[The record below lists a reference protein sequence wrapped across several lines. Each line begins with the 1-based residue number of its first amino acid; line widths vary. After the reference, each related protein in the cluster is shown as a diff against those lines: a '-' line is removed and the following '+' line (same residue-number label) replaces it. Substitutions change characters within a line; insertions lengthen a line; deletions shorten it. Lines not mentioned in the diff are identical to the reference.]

1 MSDSPAS
8 TEQNRSPDSAESS
21 PLLPSSDPKDTA
33 NAADITADS
42 MAGAS
47 KELNPDS
54 PTAAAAAAEGA
65 LTALEAS
72 GGNNPKDDSIMSL
85 LYSFAKKVVTVGIIY
100 FVGYMGWS
108 VAWLITPVI
117 LSVARESWRKK
128 SDTRRTVAKAS
139 ALANDK
145 DVILA
150 RLHDL
155 PAWVFFPDVERCEW
169 LNKILKQVWPNA
181 NFYAKNLI
189 KESIE
194 PNIQQA
200 MAGYKLNGFKFDR
213 MILGTIP
220 PRIGGVKVYDKNV
233 SRNEIIMDLDLF
245 YAGDCDISFAL
256 SGLRGGIKDFQIHGT
271 VRVIMKPLISQM
283 PLIGGL
289 QIFFLNNPNIDF
301 NLVGVVDLL
310 DMPGLSDILRK
321 IIVDQVAAIMVLPN
335 KLPIV
340 LSDGVPALSLKMPE
354 PEGVLR
360 IHVVEAKDLMKK
372 DISMLGKGKSDPY
385 AIISVGA
392 QQFRTQTIDNTVNP
406 KWDYWCEAE
415 VNAILRQEIELNLWD
430 WDPGFPG
437 VQNDDFLGRATVEI
451 SSVTKNGEIDTWL
464 TLEQAKHGLVHLR
477 MTWFR
482 LSSNKADL
490 RTALEETQHLRVT
503 SMSTALLTVFIDSA
517 KNLPQARQQSQ
528 PDPYLVL
535 SVGKKTEQTSVQMR
549 TDAPVWEQ
557 GFTFLVGNPDND
569 TFQLKVI
576 DQKTGNTIGTLTYI
590 LSALMEKKNL
600 EIMSQPFQLQKSGP
614 ESKILMSLSLR
625 ILKRHQEVE
634 VDGQTGDK
642 SPSSETDSGL
652 TRSSSVRAPSL
663 SQSASQQATSVE
675 AAATESGLSHQA
687 SIRKQESRKSN
698 TSAIVDQMLIQ
709 EEPFAVSTVN
719 AVLMSTPP
727 RSPNLSDGGTELLR
741 RSPSTTSSAGSAG
754 LGRIQLTTAYSVQRQ
769 RLIVIVH
776 KINNIPLKDPN
787 NIPDPYVKLYLLPGR
802 SKESKRKTNVVK
814 DNCDPVFDTT
824 FEYIISNAEL
834 VNSELEVTVCTQ
846 KGFFGSPVIGMQ
858 KLSLNDPEI
867 SSGQGIRA
875 WYDLLPESKFE

>member
-1 MSDSPAS
+1 MSDSPAD
-8 TEQNRSPDSAESS
+8 QHQSPDS
-21 PLLPSSDPKDTA
+21 PSSSEV
-33 NAADITADS
+33 DS
-42 MAGAS
+42 LLQQSDETETVMTGAS
-47 KELNPDS
+47 KELSPEKQSAPPD
-54 PTAAAAAAEGA
+54 
-65 LTALEAS
+65 AS
-72 GGNNPKDDSIMSL
+72 EVAKTKDDSIMSL

-117 LSVARESWRKK
+117 LSVARESWRKTN
-128 SDTRRTVAKAS
+128 DTRRSVAKAS

-169 LNKILKQVWPNA
+169 LNRILKQVWPNA

-200 MAGYKLNGFKFDR
+200 MAAYKLNGFKFDR

-321 IIVDQVAAIMVLPN
+321 IIVEQVAAIMVLPN

-372 DISMLGKGKSDPY
+372 DISVLGKGKSDPY

-477 MTWFR
+477 MTWFK
-482 LSSNKADL
+482 LSSDKADL
-490 RTALEETQHLRVT
+490 RQALEETQHLRVT

-535 SVGKKTEQTSVQMR
+535 SVGKKNEQTSVQMR

-569 TFQLKVI
+569 TLQLKVI
-576 DQKTGNTIGTLTYI
+576 DQKTGNTIGSLTYI

-614 ESKILMSLSLR
+614 ESKIVMSLSLR
-625 ILKRHQEVE
+625 VLKRYREQDAVA
-634 VDGQTGDK
+634 TTPDK
-642 SPSSETDSGL
+642 APSSEADSVL
-652 TRSSSVRAPSL
+652 SRTSSIRTATSHG
-663 SQSASQQATSVE
+663 SQSAGGLQQQQSLTDSNAAE
-675 AAATESGLSHQA
+675 AAALSHQG
-687 SIRKQESRKSN
+687 SIRKQDSRKST
-698 TSAIVDQMLIQ
+698 TSAIMEQMSIQ
-709 EEPFAVSTVN
+709 EEPFVVSTLNTVMM
-719 AVLMSTPP
+719 ATPP

-754 LGRIQLTTAYSVQRQ
+754 LGRIQLTVAFSVQRQ
-769 RLIVIVH
+769 RLLVIVH
-776 KINNIPLKDPN
+776 KISNIPLKDPS

-858 KLSLNDPEI
+858 KLTLNDPDI
-867 SSGQGIRA
+867 SSGQGIKA

>member
-1 MSDSPAS
+1 MSDTTSDISDTGEFPS
-8 TEQNRSPDSAESS
+8 SSSIPGSAEGDR
-21 PLLPSSDPKDTA
+21 LLGGETGTASDVVDEMT
-33 NAADITADS
+33 
-42 MAGAS
+42 GAS
-47 KELNPDS
+47 KEQS
-54 PTAAAAAAEGA
+54 PEKVEAENAQLQSAA
-65 LTALEAS
+65 
-72 GGNNPKDDSIMSL
+72 GGGGGDNVGSL

-117 LSVARESWRKK
+117 LSVAREQWRSKNE
-128 SDTRRTVAKAS
+128 TRRNVAKAS
-139 ALANDK
+139 ALASDK

-150 RLHDL
+150 RLGDL

-169 LNKILKQVWPNA
+169 LNRILKQVWPNA
-181 NFYAKNLI
+181 NFFAKNLI

-200 MAGYKLNGFKFDR
+200 LAGYKLNGFKFDR

-245 YAGDCDISFAL
+245 YAGDCDINFSL

-283 PLIGGL
+283 PLVGGL

-321 IIVDQVAAIMVLPN
+321 IIVEQVAAIMVLPN
-335 KLPIV
+335 KLPII
-340 LSDGVPALSLKMPE
+340 LNDGVPALSLKMPE

-385 AIISVGA
+385 AIVSVGA

-406 KWDYWCEAE
+406 KWDYWCEAFIHAE
-415 VNAILRQEIELNLWD
+415 SGQQLQIVLNDKDAGGDDEL
-430 WDPGFPG
+430 
-437 VQNDDFLGRATVEI
+437 LGRATVEI

-477 MTWFR
+477 LTWFT
-482 LSSNKADL
+482 LSADKNDLKA
-490 RTALEETQHLRVT
+490 ALEETQLLRVT

-569 TFQLKVI
+569 TLQLKVV
-576 DQKTGNTIGTLTYI
+576 DQKTGNTLGSLVYI

-600 EIMSQPFQLQKSGP
+600 ELMSQPFQLQKSGA
-614 ESKILMSLSLR
+614 ETKLIMSLSLR
-625 ILKRHQEVE
+625 VLKRSRDL
-634 VDGQTGDK
+634 VDDAVSDKTSTSEGYGGD
-642 SPSSETDSGL
+642 STLSRTSSI
-652 TRSSSVRAPSL
+652 RAAPSAVAD
-663 SQSASQQATSVE
+663 STTSEQAVAS
-675 AAATESGLSHQA
+675 
-687 SIRKQESRKSN
+687 SIKRQESRKST
-698 TSAIVDQMLIQ
+698 TSAITDQMSIQ
-709 EEPFAVSTVN
+709 EEPFVVSTLNTVMM
-719 AVLMSTPP
+719 ATPP
-727 RSPNLSDGGTELLR
+727 RSPNLSENGTELLR

-754 LGRIQLTTAYSVQRQ
+754 LGRIQLTVAFSVQRQ

-776 KINNIPLKDPN
+776 RICNIPQKDPS

-802 SKESKRKTNVVK
+802 SKDSKRKTNFVK
-814 DNCDPVFDTT
+814 DNCDPVFDAT
-824 FEYIISNAEL
+824 FEYVISNAEL
-834 VNSELEVTVCTQ
+834 MNSELEVTVCTQ

-858 KLSLNDPEI
+858 KITLSDPDI
-867 SSGQGIRA
+867 ATAQGVKA

>member
-1 MSDSPAS
+1 M
-8 TEQNRSPDSAESS
+8 T
-21 PLLPSSDPKDTA
+21 
-33 NAADITADS
+33 
-42 MAGAS
+42 GAS
-47 KELNPDS
+47 KELNPEKPS
-54 PTAAAAAAEGA
+54 PVESEGQG
-65 LTALEAS
+65 TS
-72 GGNNPKDDSIMSL
+72 PKNDSIVSL

-117 LSVARESWRKK
+117 LSVARESWRKTN
-128 SDTRRTVAKAS
+128 DTRRAVAKAS

-169 LNKILKQVWPNA
+169 LNRILKQVWPNA

-321 IIVDQVAAIMVLPN
+321 IIVEQVAAIMVLPN

-406 KWDYWCEAE
+406 KWDYWCEAFIHAE
-415 VNAILRQEIELNLWD
+415 SGQTLQVVINDEDAGEDEL
-430 WDPGFPG
+430 
-437 VQNDDFLGRATVEI
+437 LGRATVEI

-477 MTWFR
+477 MTWFK
-482 LSSNKADL
+482 LSSDKSDL
-490 RTALEETQHLRVT
+490 RSALEETQHLRVT

-535 SVGKKTEQTSVQMR
+535 SVGKKNEQTSVQMR

-569 TFQLKVI
+569 TLQLKVL
-576 DQKTGNTIGTLTYI
+576 DQKTGSTIGSLTYI

-614 ESKILMSLSLR
+614 ESKLIMSLSLR
-625 ILKRHQEVE
+625 VLKRYREEDAVA
-634 VDGQTGDK
+634 TTPDK
-642 SPSSETDSGL
+642 APSSEADSVL
-652 TRSSSVRAPSL
+652 SRTSSVRTMSHG
-663 SQSASQQATSVE
+663 SQSSAQ
-675 AAATESGLSHQA
+675 H
-687 SIRKQESRKSN
+687 IRKQDSNRKSA
-698 TSAIVDQMLIQ
+698 TSALLEQMSIK
-709 EEPFAVSTVN
+709 EEPFVVSTLNTVMM
-719 AVLMSTPP
+719 ATPP

-754 LGRIQLTTAYSVQRQ
+754 LGRIQLTVAYSVQRQ
-769 RLIVIVH
+769 RLLVIVH
-776 KINNIPLKDPN
+776 KINNIPLKDPS

-858 KLSLNDPEI
+858 KLFLNDPDI
-867 SSGQGIRA
+867 SSGQGIKA

>member
-1 MSDSPAS
+1 MSDSTAEQAPPADTAS
-8 TEQNRSPDSAESS
+8 EVDSLLSSEPAEPGSQDQPDS
-21 PLLPSSDPKDTA
+21 T
-33 NAADITADS
+33 

-47 KELNPDS
+47 KELSPDQS
-54 PTAAAAAAEGA
+54 PPD
-65 LTALEAS
+65 AS
-72 GGNNPKDDSIMSL
+72 EVARTKDDSVVSL

-117 LSVARESWRKK
+117 LSVARESWRKTN
-128 SDTRRTVAKAS
+128 DTRRSVAKAS
-139 ALANDK
+139 AVANDK

-169 LNKILKQVWPNA
+169 LNRILKQVWPNA

-194 PNIQQA
+194 PNIRQA

-321 IIVDQVAAIMVLPN
+321 IIVEQVAAIMVLPN

-406 KWDYWCEAE
+406 KWDYWCEASID
-415 VNAILRQEIELNLWD
+415 VTHQTLIGIKLFD
-430 WDPGFPG
+430 WDRTGDHDP
-437 VQNDDFLGRATVEI
+437 LGRATVEI

-482 LSSNKADL
+482 LSSEKSDLKA
-490 RTALEETQHLRVT
+490 ALEETQHLRVT

-569 TFQLKVI
+569 TLQLKVI
-576 DQKTGNTIGTLTYI
+576 DQKTGNTIGSLTYI

-614 ESKILMSLSLR
+614 ETRLIMSLSLR
-625 ILKRHQEVE
+625 ILKRHREQEATVA
-634 VDGQTGDK
+634 
-642 SPSSETDSGL
+642 SPDRASVSEADS
-652 TRSSSVRAPSL
+652 VL
-663 SQSASQQATSVE
+663 SRTNSIRTSASQPQSLTGQQSTVD
-675 AAATESGLSHQA
+675 TNGVQGGGESGGSGTGLAHQG
-687 SIRKQESRKSN
+687 SVRKQDSRKST
-698 TSAIVDQMLIQ
+698 TSAILEQMSIQ
-709 EEPFAVSTVN
+709 EEPFVVSTLN
-719 AVLMSTPP
+719 TAMMATPP
-727 RSPNLSDGGTELLR
+727 RSPNLSEGGTELLR

-754 LGRIQLTTAYSVQRQ
+754 LGRIQLTVAFSVQRQ
-769 RLIVIVH
+769 RLLVIVH
-776 KINNIPLKDPN
+776 KISNIPLKDPN

-802 SKESKRKTNVVK
+802 SKESKRKTAVVK

-858 KLSLNDPEI
+858 KLTLNDPDI
-867 SSGQGIRA
+867 SSGQGIKA
-875 WYDLLPESKFE
+875 WYDLVPESKFE

>member
-1 MSDSPAS
+1 MSDSLS
-8 TEQNRSPDSAESS
+8 TEQNRSPDSAESA
-21 PLLPSSDPKDTA
+21 PLLPSSDPKDTT
-33 NAADITADS
+33 NAPDAVTAGS

-54 PTAAAAAAEGA
+54 PAAAAASTPTDGG
-65 LTALEAS
+65 LALEAS
-72 GGNNPKDDSIMSL
+72 DGTIATSPKDDSIMSL

-406 KWDYWCEAE
+406 KWDYWCEAFIHAE
-415 VNAILRQEIELNLWD
+415 SGQALQVVINDEDAGEDEL
-430 WDPGFPG
+430 
-437 VQNDDFLGRATVEI
+437 LGRATVEI

-477 MTWFR
+477 MTWFK

-490 RTALEETQHLRVT
+490 RSALEETQHLRVT

-642 SPSSETDSGL
+642 SPGSEADSGL

-663 SQSASQQATSVE
+663 SQSASQQATSIE
-675 AAATESGLSHQA
+675 GPSSAEGLSHQA

-858 KLSLNDPEI
+858 KLSLSDPEI

>member
-1 MSDSPAS
+1 
-8 TEQNRSPDSAESS
+8 
-21 PLLPSSDPKDTA
+21 
-33 NAADITADS
+33 

-47 KELNPDS
+47 KEQTPEKAEIEK
-54 PTAAAAAAEGA
+54 AAA
-65 LTALEAS
+65 S
-72 GGNNPKDDSIMSL
+72 DSIGSL

-117 LSVARESWRKK
+117 LSVARDQWRTKTE
-128 SDTRRTVAKAS
+128 TRRNVAKAS
-139 ALANDK
+139 ALANEK
-145 DVILA
+145 EVILA
-150 RLHDL
+150 RLGDL

-169 LNKILKQVWPNA
+169 LNRVLKQVWPNA
-181 NFYAKNLI
+181 NFFAKNLI

-200 MAGYKLNGFKFDR
+200 LAGYKLNGFKFDR

-245 YAGDCDISFAL
+245 YAGDCDINFSL

-283 PLIGGL
+283 PLVGGL

-321 IIVDQVAAIMVLPN
+321 IIVEQVAAIMVLPN
-335 KLPIV
+335 KLPII
-340 LSDGVPALSLKMPE
+340 LNDSVPALSLKMPE

-372 DISMLGKGKSDPY
+372 DIGVLGKGKSDPY
-385 AIISVGA
+385 AIVSVGA

-415 VNAILRQEIELNLWD
+415 VNATLGQEIVLNLWD
-430 WDPGFPG
+430 WDPGLSG
-437 VQNDDFLGRATVEI
+437 VQNDDYLGRATVEI

-477 MTWFR
+477 LTWFA
-482 LSSNKADL
+482 LSAEKADL
-490 RTALEETQHLRVT
+490 KAALDETQLLRVT

-528 PDPYLVL
+528 PDPYLIL
-535 SVGKKTEQTSVQMR
+535 SVGKKSEQTTPQMR

-569 TFQLKVI
+569 TLQLKLI
-576 DQKTGNTIGTLTYI
+576 DQKTGNSLGTLIYL
-590 LSALMEKKNL
+590 LSALMDKPNL
-600 EIMSQPFQLQKSGP
+600 EVMSQPFQLQKSGP
-614 ESKILMSLSLR
+614 ESKIIMSLSLR
-625 ILKRHQEVE
+625 ILKRYRCDTPTTEAVS
-634 VDGQTGDK
+634 DK
-642 SPSSETDSGL
+642 TPSSEGYGGDS
-652 TRSSSVRAPSL
+652 SL
-663 SQSASQQATSVE
+663 SRSNSIRTAPAVVADSTTSEPVV
-675 AAATESGLSHQA
+675 SS
-687 SIRKQESRKSN
+687 SIRKQESRKSA
-698 TSAIVDQMLIQ
+698 SSGIVDQMSIQ
-709 EEPFAVSTVN
+709 EEPFIISTLNTVMM
-719 AVLMSTPP
+719 ATPP
-727 RSPNLSDGGTELLR
+727 RSPNLSENGNELLR

-754 LGRIQLTTAYSVQRQ
+754 LGRIHLTIAFSVQRQ
-769 RLIVIVH
+769 RLLVIIH
-776 KINNIPLKDPN
+776 KINNIPLKDPS

-802 SKESKRKTNVVK
+802 TKESKRKTNVVK
-814 DNCDPVFDTT
+814 DNCDPVFDAT
-824 FEYIISNAEL
+824 FDYVISNAEL

-858 KLSLNDPEI
+858 KIALSDPEI
-867 SSGQGIRA
+867 SSSQGMKA

>member
-1 MSDSPAS
+1 MSDTTSGISDAGEYSNPSIPAS
-8 TEQNRSPDSAESS
+8 EVDS
-21 PLLPSSDPKDTA
+21 LLGETGATNDVEMT
-33 NAADITADS
+33 
-42 MAGAS
+42 GAS
-47 KELNPDS
+47 KEQNPEKVEAENS
-54 PTAAAAAAEGA
+54 PIQSTG
-65 LTALEAS
+65 
-72 GGNNPKDDSIMSL
+72 DDISSL
-85 LYSFAKKVVTVGIIY
+85 VYSFAKKVVTVGIIY

-117 LSVARESWRKK
+117 LSVAREQWRTKNE
-128 SDTRRTVAKAS
+128 TRRNVAKAS

-145 DVILA
+145 EVILA
-150 RLHDL
+150 RLGDL

-181 NFYAKNLI
+181 NFFAKNLI

-200 MAGYKLNGFKFDR
+200 LAGYKLNGFKFDR

-245 YAGDCDISFAL
+245 YAGDCDVNFSL

-283 PLIGGL
+283 PLVGGL

-321 IIVDQVAAIMVLPN
+321 IIVEQVAAIMVLPN
-335 KLPIV
+335 KLPII
-340 LSDGVPALSLKMPE
+340 LNDGVPALSLKMPE

-372 DISMLGKGKSDPY
+372 DISVLGKGKSDPY
-385 AIISVGA
+385 AIVSVGA

-406 KWDYWCEAE
+406 KWDYWCEAFIHAE
-415 VNAILRQEIELNLWD
+415 SGQQMQIVLNDKDAGGDDEL
-430 WDPGFPG
+430 
-437 VQNDDFLGRATVEI
+437 LGRATVEI

-464 TLEQAKHGLVHLR
+464 TLEQAKHGLIHLR
-477 MTWFR
+477 LTWFT
-482 LSSNKADL
+482 LSAEKNDLKA
-490 RTALEETQHLRVT
+490 ALEETQMLRVT

-528 PDPYLVL
+528 PDPYMTL
-535 SVGKKTEQTSVQMR
+535 SVGKKTEQTSIQMR

-569 TFQLKVI
+569 TLQLKVV
-576 DQKTGNTIGTLTYI
+576 DQKTGNTLGTLMFI
-590 LSALMEKKNL
+590 LSTLMEKKNL
-600 EIMSQPFQLQKSGP
+600 ELMSQPFQLQKSGP
-614 ESKILMSLSLR
+614 ETKIIMSLSLR
-625 ILKRHQEVE
+625 ILKRASDV
-634 VDGQTGDK
+634 VDDAVSDK
-642 SPSSETDSGL
+642 TSSSEGYGGDGT
-652 TRSSSVRAPSL
+652 L
-663 SQSASQQATSVE
+663 SRTS
-675 AAATESGLSHQA
+675 
-687 SIRKQESRKSN
+687 SIRTAPATVADSSTSEPVVASSIKKQESRKS
-698 TSAIVDQMLIQ
+698 TSSGIADQMSIQ
-709 EEPFAVSTVN
+709 EEPFVMSTLN
-719 AVLMSTPP
+719 TAMMTTPP
-727 RSPNLSDGGTELLR
+727 RSPNPSENGTELLR
-741 RSPSTTSSAGSAG
+741 RSPSTTSSTGSYG
-754 LGRIQLTTAYSVQRQ
+754 LGRIQLTVAFSVQRQ
-769 RLIVIVH
+769 RLLVIIH
-776 KINNIPLKDPN
+776 KINNIPQKDPT

-814 DNCDPVFDTT
+814 DNCDPVFDAT
-824 FEYIISNAEL
+824 FEYVISNAEL
-834 VNSELEVTVCTQ
+834 ISSELEITVCTQ

-858 KLSLNDPEI
+858 RLTLNDPDI
-867 SSGQGIRA
+867 VSPQGVKA

>member
-1 MSDSPAS
+1 MIIFKLLRISIVGFNASLDSDLAS
-8 TEQNRSPDSAESS
+8 TSSDIGGSTVAAVPPSESDNLLDDANRSSNSAE
-21 PLLPSSDPKDTA
+21 
-33 NAADITADS
+33 

-47 KELNPDS
+47 KEQS
-54 PTAAAAAAEGA
+54 
-65 LTALEAS
+65 LEKVELEKAPPS
-72 GGNNPKDDSIMSL
+72 TDHDSIVSM
-85 LYSFAKKVVTVGIIY
+85 LYSFTKKVVTVGIIY
-100 FVGYMGWS
+100 CVGYMGWS

-117 LSVARESWRKK
+117 LSVARDQWRKK
-128 SDTRRTVAKAS
+128 NETRRNVAKAS
-139 ALANDK
+139 ALASDK

-150 RLHDL
+150 RLGDL

-169 LNKILKQVWPNA
+169 LNRILKQVWPNA
-181 NFYAKNLI
+181 NFYAKGLI
-189 KESIE
+189 KDSIE

-200 MAGYKLNGFKFDR
+200 LAGYKLNGFKFDR

-245 YAGDCDISFAL
+245 YAGDCDINFSL

-289 QIFFLNNPNIDF
+289 QIFFLNNPHIDF

-321 IIVDQVAAIMVLPN
+321 IIVEQVAAIMVLPN
-335 KLPIV
+335 KLPII
-340 LSDGVPALSLKMPE
+340 LNDGVPALTLKMPE

-372 DISMLGKGKSDPY
+372 DIGVLGKGKSDPY

-415 VNAILRQEIELNLWD
+415 VNATIGQEIEFNLWD

-477 MTWFR
+477 MTWFA
-482 LSSNKADL
+482 LSTDRNALKA
-490 RTALEETQHLRVT
+490 ALEETQQLRVT

-535 SVGKKTEQTSVQMR
+535 SVGKKTEQTTPQMR

-557 GFTFLVGNPDND
+557 GFTFLVNNPDND
-569 TFQLKVI
+569 TLQLKIV
-576 DQKTGNTIGTLTYI
+576 DQKTGSSLGTLTYI
-590 LSALMEKKNL
+590 LSALLGKPNMEL
-600 EIMSQPFQLQKSGP
+600 MSQPFQLLKSGP

-625 ILKRHQEVE
+625 ILKRSS
-634 VDGQTGDK
+634 DK
-642 SPSSETDSGL
+642 LDDAVSDKTSASEGYGGNSSLS
-652 TRSSSVRAPSL
+652 RSSSVRTAPTVVPDSTTTD
-663 SQSASQQATSVE
+663 SNASAS
-675 AAATESGLSHQA
+675 LK
-687 SIRKQESRKSN
+687 KQESRISG
-698 TSAIVDQMLIQ
+698 IIDQMSVQ
-709 EEPFAVSTVN
+709 DEPFFVSTLNTVMM
-719 AVLMSTPP
+719 ATPP
-727 RSPNLSDGGTELLR
+727 RSPNLSENGNELLR

-754 LGRIQLTTAYSVQRQ
+754 LGRIQLTIAYSVQRQ
-769 RLIVIVH
+769 RLLVIIH
-776 KINNIPLKDPN
+776 KINHIPLKDPS

-802 SKESKRKTNVVK
+802 TKESKRKTNVVK
-814 DNCDPVFDTT
+814 DNCDPVFDAT

-834 VNSELEVTVCTQ
+834 VNSELEITVCTQ

-858 KLSLNDPEI
+858 KIALSDPDI
-867 SSGQGIRA
+867 SSSHGLKT

>member
-1 MSDSPAS
+1 MSDSPAD
-8 TEQNRSPDSAESS
+8 QHQSPD
-21 PLLPSSDPKDTA
+21 PPSSSE
-33 NAADITADS
+33 ADS
-42 MAGAS
+42 LLQPLPTDLADMAGAS
-47 KELNPDS
+47 KELS
-54 PTAAAAAAEGA
+54 PEKQSPPPESSEVAKT
-65 LTALEAS
+65 
-72 GGNNPKDDSIMSL
+72 KDDSIMTL

-117 LSVARESWRKK
+117 LSVARESWRKTN
-128 SDTRRTVAKAS
+128 DTRRSVAKAS

-169 LNKILKQVWPNA
+169 LNRILKQVWPNA

-200 MAGYKLNGFKFDR
+200 LAGYKLNGFKFDR

-321 IIVDQVAAIMVLPN
+321 IIVEQVAAIMVLPN

-372 DISMLGKGKSDPY
+372 DISVLGKGKSDPY

-406 KWDYWCEAE
+406 KWDYWCEAFIHAE
-415 VNAILRQEIELNLWD
+415 SGQTLQVVINDEDAGEDEL
-430 WDPGFPG
+430 
-437 VQNDDFLGRATVEI
+437 LGRATVEI

-477 MTWFR
+477 MTWFK
-482 LSSNKADL
+482 LSSEKSDL
-490 RTALEETQHLRVT
+490 KQALEETQHLRVT

-535 SVGKKTEQTSVQMR
+535 SVGKKNEQTSVQMR

-569 TFQLKVI
+569 TLQLKVI
-576 DQKTGNTIGTLTYI
+576 DQKTGNPIGTLTYI

-614 ESKILMSLSLR
+614 ESKIIMSLSLR
-625 ILKRHQEVE
+625 ILKRYRETDAVA
-634 VDGQTGDK
+634 TTPDK
-642 SPSSETDSGL
+642 SPASEADSALSRTSSIRT
-652 TRSSSVRAPSL
+652 
-663 SQSASQQATSVE
+663 SASHGSQQGQQQLQQQQSNAADSSAAE
-675 AAATESGLSHQA
+675 AAALSHQG
-687 SIRKQESRKSN
+687 SVRKQDSRKST
-698 TSAIVDQMLIQ
+698 TSAIMEQMSIQ
-709 EEPFAVSTVN
+709 EEPFVVSTLNTVMM
-719 AVLMSTPP
+719 ATPP

-754 LGRIQLTTAYSVQRQ
+754 LGRIQLTVAYSVQRQ
-769 RLIVIVH
+769 RLLVIVH
-776 KINNIPLKDPN
+776 KINNIPLKDPS

-858 KLSLNDPEI
+858 KLSLNDPDI
-867 SSGQGIRA
+867 ASGQGIKA

>member
-1 MSDSPAS
+1 MSDTTSGVSDVGGPTPTS
-8 TEQNRSPDSAESS
+8 SEFSGESDSLLPDSAGTTETGSEM
-21 PLLPSSDPKDTA
+21 T
-33 NAADITADS
+33 
-42 MAGAS
+42 GAS
-47 KELNPDS
+47 KEQNPEKAEADLQAA
-54 PTAAAAAAEGA
+54 TA
-65 LTALEAS
+65 
-72 GGNNPKDDSIMSL
+72 GGNAIGSDSLGSL

-117 LSVARESWRKK
+117 LSVAREQWRSK
-128 SDTRRTVAKAS
+128 SETRRNVAKAS

-145 DVILA
+145 EVILA
-150 RLHDL
+150 RLGDL

-181 NFYAKNLI
+181 NYFAKNLI
-189 KESIE
+189 KDSIE
-194 PNIQQA
+194 PSIQQA
-200 MAGYKLNGFKFDR
+200 LTGYKLNGFKFDR

-245 YAGDCDISFAL
+245 YAGDCDINFSL

-321 IIVDQVAAIMVLPN
+321 IIVEQVAAIMVLPN
-335 KLPIV
+335 KLPII
-340 LSDGVPALSLKMPE
+340 LNDGVPALSLKMPE

-372 DISMLGKGKSDPY
+372 DISVLGKGKSDPY
-385 AIISVGA
+385 AIVSVGA

-415 VNAILRQEIELNLWD
+415 VNATLGQEIELNLWD

-437 VQNDDFLGRATVEI
+437 VQNDDYLGRATVEI

-477 MTWFR
+477 LTWFT
-482 LSSNKADL
+482 LSAEKADL
-490 RTALEETQHLRVT
+490 KAALEETQLLRVT

-528 PDPYLVL
+528 PDPYLIL

-569 TFQLKVI
+569 TLQLKVV
-576 DQKTGNTIGTLTYI
+576 DQKTGNSLGNLTYI

-600 EIMSQPFQLQKSGP
+600 EVMSQPFLLQKSGP
-614 ESKILMSLSLR
+614 ETKIIMSMSLR
-625 ILKRHQEVE
+625 ILKRPISN
-634 VDGQTGDK
+634 DASLDK
-642 SPSSETDSGL
+642 VSSSEGYGGDSTL
-652 TRSSSVRAPSL
+652 SRTSSIRSAPI
-663 SQSASQQATSVE
+663 SAADSTT
-675 AAATESGLSHQA
+675 TEPAVSTGSF
-687 SIRKQESRKSN
+687 RKQESRKST
-698 TSAIVDQMLIQ
+698 TSAIVDQMSIQ
-709 EEPFAVSTVN
+709 EEPFILSTLN
-719 AVLMSTPP
+719 TAMMATPP
-727 RSPNLSDGGTELLR
+727 SPNLSDHGTELLR
-741 RSPSTTSSAGSAG
+741 RSPSTTSSAGSCG
-754 LGRIQLTTAYSVQRQ
+754 LGRIQLTIAFSVQRQ
-769 RLIVIVH
+769 RLLIIVH
-776 KINNIPLKDPN
+776 KINNIPLKDPT

-802 SKESKRKTNVVK
+802 SKDSKRKTNVVK
-814 DNCDPVFDTT
+814 DNCDPVFDAT

-834 VNSELEVTVCTQ
+834 VNSELEITVCTQ

-867 SSGQGIRA
+867 CSPQGIRA

>member
-1 MSDSPAS
+1 MSDTTSGISDAG
-8 TEQNRSPDSAESS
+8 EF
-21 PLLPSSDPKDTA
+21 PSSSSSSIPATSSEDDRLLGETGAA
-33 NAADITADS
+33 NVAVDEMT
-42 MAGAS
+42 GAS
-47 KELNPDS
+47 KEQNPEKVENAQLQSTGDNV
-54 PTAAAAAAEGA
+54 G
-65 LTALEAS
+65 
-72 GGNNPKDDSIMSL
+72 SL

-117 LSVARESWRKK
+117 LSVAREQWRSKNE
-128 SDTRRTVAKAS
+128 TRRNVAKAS
-139 ALANDK
+139 AMASDK
-145 DVILA
+145 EVILA
-150 RLHDL
+150 RLGDL

-181 NFYAKNLI
+181 NFFAKNLI

-200 MAGYKLNGFKFDR
+200 LAGYKLNGFKFDR

-220 PRIGGVKVYDKNV
+220 PRIGGVKVYEKNV

-245 YAGDCDISFAL
+245 YAGDCDINFSL

-283 PLIGGL
+283 PLVGGL

-321 IIVDQVAAIMVLPN
+321 IIVEQVAAIMVLPN
-335 KLPIV
+335 KLPII
-340 LSDGVPALSLKMPE
+340 LNDGVPALSLKMPE

-372 DISMLGKGKSDPY
+372 DISVLGKGKSDPY
-385 AIISVGA
+385 AIVSVGA

-406 KWDYWCEAE
+406 KWDYWCEAC
-415 VNAILRQEIELNLWD
+415 VDVSHQTLIGLKLFD
-430 WDPGFPG
+430 WDRTGDHDP
-437 VQNDDFLGRATVEI
+437 LGRATVEI

-477 MTWFR
+477 LTWFR
-482 LSSNKADL
+482 LSADKNDLKA
-490 RTALEETQHLRVT
+490 ALEETQLLRVT

-569 TFQLKVI
+569 TLQLKVI
-576 DQKTGNTIGTLTYI
+576 DQKTGNTLGTLIYI
-590 LSALMEKKNL
+590 LSGLMEKKNL
-600 EIMSQPFQLQKSGP
+600 ELMSQPFQLQKSGP
-614 ESKILMSLSLR
+614 ETKIVMSLSLR
-625 ILKRHQEVE
+625 VLKRSRDT
-634 VDGQTGDK
+634 VDDATSDKTSTSEGYGGD
-642 SPSSETDSGL
+642 STLS
-652 TRSSSVRAPSL
+652 RSSSIRSAPTPVADS
-663 SQSASQQATSVE
+663 ATSEQAV
-675 AAATESGLSHQA
+675 AT
-687 SIRKQESRKSN
+687 SIKRQESRKS
-698 TSAIVDQMLIQ
+698 TASGITDQMTIH
-709 EEPFAVSTVN
+709 EEPFVVSTLNTVMM
-719 AVLMSTPP
+719 ATPP
-727 RSPNLSDGGTELLR
+727 RSPNLSENGSELLR

-754 LGRIQLTTAYSVQRQ
+754 LGRIQLTIAFSVQRQ
-769 RLIVIVH
+769 RLLVIVH
-776 KINNIPLKDPN
+776 KISNIPQKDPS

-802 SKESKRKTNVVK
+802 SKDSKRKTNVVK
-814 DNCDPVFDTT
+814 DNCDPVFDAT

-858 KLSLNDPEI
+858 KLTLSDPDI
-867 SSGQGIRA
+867 ATAQGVKA

>member
-1 MSDSPAS
+1 MSDSPS
-8 TEQNRSPDSAESS
+8 TEQNRSPDSAESA
-21 PLLPSSDPKDTA
+21 PLLPSSDPKDTT
-33 NAADITADS
+33 DERGVTAGS

-54 PTAAAAAAEGA
+54 PAAGTTTTDGG
-65 LTALEAS
+65 LVMEAS
-72 GGNNPKDDSIMSL
+72 GSSPKDDSIMSL

-321 IIVDQVAAIMVLPN
+321 IIVEQVAAIMVLPN

-406 KWDYWCEAE
+406 KWDYWCEAC
-415 VNAILRQEIELNLWD
+415 VDVTHQTLIGIKLFD
-430 WDPGFPG
+430 WDRTGDHDP
-437 VQNDDFLGRATVEI
+437 LGRATVEI

-477 MTWFR
+477 MTWFK
-482 LSSNKADL
+482 LSSSKTDL

-625 ILKRHQEVE
+625 ILKRHQEVD
-634 VDGQTGDK
+634 VDRQAGDK
-642 SPSSETDSGL
+642 SPGSETDSGL

-663 SQSASQQATSVE
+663 SQSASQQATSME
-675 AAATESGLSHQA
+675 AATSSEGLTHQA

>member
-1 MSDSPAS
+1 MSDSTSGISDVGSQS
-8 TEQNRSPDSAESS
+8 TSPIPPSESDNLLEETGATNVAEM
-21 PLLPSSDPKDTA
+21 T
-33 NAADITADS
+33 
-42 MAGAS
+42 GAS
-47 KELNPDS
+47 KEQS
-54 PTAAAAAAEGA
+54 PEKVEAEKSQ
-65 LTALEAS
+65 LTAH
-72 GGNNPKDDSIMSL
+72 DDSIASL
-85 LYSFAKKVVTVGIIY
+85 VYSFAKKVVTVGIIY

-117 LSVARESWRKK
+117 LSVARDQWRTKNK
-128 SDTRRTVAKAS
+128 TRRSVAKAS
-139 ALANDK
+139 ALASDK
-145 DVILA
+145 EVILA
-150 RLHDL
+150 RLGDL

-169 LNKILKQVWPNA
+169 LNRILKQVWPNA
-181 NFYAKNLI
+181 NFFAKNLI

-200 MAGYKLNGFKFDR
+200 LAGYKLNGFKFDR

-245 YAGDCDISFAL
+245 YAGDCDINFSL

-283 PLIGGL
+283 PLVGGL

-321 IIVDQVAAIMVLPN
+321 IIIEQVAAIMVLPN
-335 KLPIV
+335 KLPII
-340 LSDGVPALSLKMPE
+340 LNDGVPALSLKMPE

-372 DISMLGKGKSDPY
+372 DISVLGKGKSDPY
-385 AIISVGA
+385 AIVSVGA

-406 KWDYWCEAE
+406 KWDYWCEAFIHAE
-415 VNAILRQEIELNLWD
+415 SGQQMQIVLNDKDAGEDEL
-430 WDPGFPG
+430 
-437 VQNDDFLGRATVEI
+437 LGRATVEI

-477 MTWFR
+477 LTWFT
-482 LSSNKADL
+482 LSAERNDLKA
-490 RTALEETQHLRVT
+490 ALDETQLLRVT

-528 PDPYLVL
+528 PDPYMVM

-569 TFQLKVI
+569 TLQLKIV
-576 DQKTGNTIGTLTYI
+576 DQKTGNLLGTFTYI
-590 LSALMEKKNL
+590 LSALMEKRNL
-600 EIMSQPFQLQKSGP
+600 ELMSQPFQLQKSGP
-614 ESKILMSLSLR
+614 ESKIIMSMSLR
-625 ILKRHQEVE
+625 ILKRYRETSDDISSE
-634 VDGQTGDK
+634 KG
-642 SPSSETDSGL
+642 SPSEGYGGDSTL
-652 TRSSSVRAPSL
+652 SRTSSIRTAPIVPADS
-663 SQSASQQATSVE
+663 TTVE
-675 AAATESGLSHQA
+675 STAL
-687 SIRKQESRKSN
+687 RKQESRKS
-698 TSAIVDQMLIQ
+698 TSSGIVDQMSIQ
-709 EEPFAVSTVN
+709 EEPFVVSTLNTVMM
-719 AVLMSTPP
+719 ATPP
-727 RSPNLSDGGTELLR
+727 RSPNLSENGNELLR

-754 LGRIQLTTAYSVQRQ
+754 LGRIQLTIAYSVQRQ
-769 RLIVIVH
+769 RLLVIIH
-776 KINNIPLKDPN
+776 KINNIPLKDPT

-858 KLSLNDPEI
+858 KISLNDPEI
-867 SSGQGIRA
+867 SSPLGARA

>member
-1 MSDSPAS
+1 MSDSL
-8 TEQNRSPDSAESS
+8 TDQHQSPDS
-21 PLLPSSDPKDTA
+21 PSSSEV
-33 NAADITADS
+33 DS
-42 MAGAS
+42 LLQPPSSEASEMAGAS
-47 KELNPDS
+47 KELS
-54 PTAAAAAAEGA
+54 PEKQSAPPESSEVAKT
-65 LTALEAS
+65 
-72 GGNNPKDDSIMSL
+72 KDDSIMTL

-117 LSVARESWRKK
+117 LSVARESWRKTN
-128 SDTRRTVAKAS
+128 DTRRSVAKAS

-145 DVILA
+145 EVILA

-169 LNKILKQVWPNA
+169 LNRILKQVWPNA

-321 IIVDQVAAIMVLPN
+321 IIVEQVAAIMVLPN

-372 DISMLGKGKSDPY
+372 DISVLGKGKSDPY

-406 KWDYWCEAE
+406 KWDYWCEAFIHAE
-415 VNAILRQEIELNLWD
+415 SGQTLQVVINDEDAGEDEL
-430 WDPGFPG
+430 
-437 VQNDDFLGRATVEI
+437 LGRATVEI

-477 MTWFR
+477 MTWFK
-482 LSSNKADL
+482 LSSEKSDL
-490 RTALEETQHLRVT
+490 KQALEETQHLRVT

-535 SVGKKTEQTSVQMR
+535 SVGKKNEQTSVQMR

-569 TFQLKVI
+569 TLQLKVI

-614 ESKILMSLSLR
+614 ETKIIMSLSLR
-625 ILKRHQEVE
+625 ILKRHREQEPAVTTPDKGPASE
-634 VDGQTGDK
+634 ADSVLSRTSSIRTSASHGSQSGTLQQQPSTGD
-642 SPSSETDSGL
+642 SN
-652 TRSSSVRAPSL
+652 A
-663 SQSASQQATSVE
+663 AE
-675 AAATESGLSHQA
+675 AAALSHQG
-687 SIRKQESRKSN
+687 SVRKQDSRKST
-698 TSAIVDQMLIQ
+698 TSAIMEQMSIQ
-709 EEPFAVSTVN
+709 EEPFVVSTLNTVMM
-719 AVLMSTPP
+719 ATPP

-741 RSPSTTSSAGSAG
+741 RSPSTTSSSGSAG
-754 LGRIQLTTAYSVQRQ
+754 LGRIQLTVAYSVQRQ
-769 RLIVIVH
+769 RLLVIVH

-858 KLSLNDPEI
+858 KLSLSDPDI
-867 SSGQGIRA
+867 SSGQGIKA

>member
-1 MSDSPAS
+1 MSDSL
-8 TEQNRSPDSAESS
+8 TDQHQSPDS
-21 PLLPSSDPKDTA
+21 PSSSEV
-33 NAADITADS
+33 DS
-42 MAGAS
+42 LLQPPSSEASEMAGAS
-47 KELNPDS
+47 KELS
-54 PTAAAAAAEGA
+54 PEMQSAPPESSEVAKT
-65 LTALEAS
+65 
-72 GGNNPKDDSIMSL
+72 KDDSIMTL

-117 LSVARESWRKK
+117 LSVARESWRKTN
-128 SDTRRTVAKAS
+128 DTRRSVAKAS

-145 DVILA
+145 EVILA

-169 LNKILKQVWPNA
+169 LNRILKQVWPNA

-321 IIVDQVAAIMVLPN
+321 IIVEQVAAIMVLPN

-372 DISMLGKGKSDPY
+372 DISVLGKGKSDPY

-430 WDPGFPG
+430 YDPGFPG

-477 MTWFR
+477 MTWFK
-482 LSSNKADL
+482 LSSEKSDL
-490 RTALEETQHLRVT
+490 KQALEETQHLRVT

-535 SVGKKTEQTSVQMR
+535 SVGKKNEQTSVQMR

-569 TFQLKVI
+569 TLQLKVI

-614 ESKILMSLSLR
+614 ETKIIMSLSLR
-625 ILKRHQEVE
+625 ILKRHREQEPAVTTPDKGPASE
-634 VDGQTGDK
+634 ADSVLSRTSSIRTSASHGSQSGTLQQQPSTGD
-642 SPSSETDSGL
+642 SN
-652 TRSSSVRAPSL
+652 A
-663 SQSASQQATSVE
+663 AE
-675 AAATESGLSHQA
+675 AAALSHQG
-687 SIRKQESRKSN
+687 SVRKQDSRKST
-698 TSAIVDQMLIQ
+698 TSAIMEQMSIQ
-709 EEPFAVSTVN
+709 EEPFVVSTLNTVMM
-719 AVLMSTPP
+719 ATPP

-741 RSPSTTSSAGSAG
+741 RSPSTTSSSGSAG
-754 LGRIQLTTAYSVQRQ
+754 LGRIQLTVAYSVQRQ
-769 RLIVIVH
+769 RLLVIVH

-858 KLSLNDPEI
+858 KLSLSDPDI
-867 SSGQGIRA
+867 SSGQGIKA

>member
-1 MSDSPAS
+1 MIIFKLLRISIVGFNASLDSDLAS
-8 TEQNRSPDSAESS
+8 TSSDIGGSTVAAVPPSESDNLLDDANRSSNSAE
-21 PLLPSSDPKDTA
+21 
-33 NAADITADS
+33 

-47 KELNPDS
+47 KEQS
-54 PTAAAAAAEGA
+54 
-65 LTALEAS
+65 LEKVELEKAPPS
-72 GGNNPKDDSIMSL
+72 TDHDSIVSM
-85 LYSFAKKVVTVGIIY
+85 LYSFTKKVVTVGIIY
-100 FVGYMGWS
+100 CVGYMGWS

-117 LSVARESWRKK
+117 LSVARDQWRKK
-128 SDTRRTVAKAS
+128 NETRRNVAKAS
-139 ALANDK
+139 ALASDK

-150 RLHDL
+150 RLGDL

-169 LNKILKQVWPNA
+169 LNRILKQVWPNA
-181 NFYAKNLI
+181 NFYAKGLI
-189 KESIE
+189 KDSIE

-200 MAGYKLNGFKFDR
+200 LAGYKLNGFKFDR

-245 YAGDCDISFAL
+245 YAGDCDINFSL

-289 QIFFLNNPNIDF
+289 QIFFLNNPHIDF

-321 IIVDQVAAIMVLPN
+321 IIVEQVAAIMVLPN
-335 KLPIV
+335 KLPII
-340 LSDGVPALSLKMPE
+340 LNDGVPALTLKMPE

-372 DISMLGKGKSDPY
+372 DIGVLGKGKSDPY

-406 KWDYWCEAE
+406 KWDYWCEAC
-415 VNAILRQEIELNLWD
+415 VDVTHQTLIGIKLFD
-430 WDPGFPG
+430 WDRTGDHDP
-437 VQNDDFLGRATVEI
+437 LGRATVEI

-477 MTWFR
+477 MTWFA
-482 LSSNKADL
+482 LSTDRNALKA
-490 RTALEETQHLRVT
+490 ALEETQQLRVT

-535 SVGKKTEQTSVQMR
+535 SVGKKTEQTTPQMR

-557 GFTFLVGNPDND
+557 GFTFLVNNPDND
-569 TFQLKVI
+569 TLQLKIV
-576 DQKTGNTIGTLTYI
+576 DQKTGSSLGTLTYI
-590 LSALMEKKNL
+590 LSALLGKPNMEL
-600 EIMSQPFQLQKSGP
+600 MSQPFQLLKSGP

-625 ILKRHQEVE
+625 ILKRSS
-634 VDGQTGDK
+634 DK
-642 SPSSETDSGL
+642 LDDAVSDKTSASEGYGGNSSLS
-652 TRSSSVRAPSL
+652 RSSSVRTAPTVVPDSTTTD
-663 SQSASQQATSVE
+663 SNASAS
-675 AAATESGLSHQA
+675 LK
-687 SIRKQESRKSN
+687 KQESRISG
-698 TSAIVDQMLIQ
+698 IIDQMSVQ
-709 EEPFAVSTVN
+709 DEPFFVSTLNTVMM
-719 AVLMSTPP
+719 ATPP
-727 RSPNLSDGGTELLR
+727 RSPNLSENGNELLR

-754 LGRIQLTTAYSVQRQ
+754 LGRIQLTIAYSVQRQ
-769 RLIVIVH
+769 RLLVIIH
-776 KINNIPLKDPN
+776 KINHIPLKDPS

-802 SKESKRKTNVVK
+802 TKESKRKTNVVK
-814 DNCDPVFDTT
+814 DNCDPVFDAT

-834 VNSELEVTVCTQ
+834 VNSELEITVCTQ

-858 KLSLNDPEI
+858 KIALSDPDI
-867 SSGQGIRA
+867 SSSHGLKT

>member
-1 MSDSPAS
+1 MSDTTSGISDAGEYSNPPFPAS
-8 TEQNRSPDSAESS
+8 EVDS
-21 PLLPSSDPKDTA
+21 LLGETGATNDVEMT
-33 NAADITADS
+33 
-42 MAGAS
+42 GAS
-47 KELNPDS
+47 KEQNPEKVEAENS
-54 PTAAAAAAEGA
+54 PIQSTG
-65 LTALEAS
+65 
-72 GGNNPKDDSIMSL
+72 DDISSL
-85 LYSFAKKVVTVGIIY
+85 VYSFAKKVVTVGIIY

-117 LSVARESWRKK
+117 LSVAREQWRTKNE
-128 SDTRRTVAKAS
+128 TRRNVAKAS

-145 DVILA
+145 EVILA
-150 RLHDL
+150 RLGDL

-181 NFYAKNLI
+181 NFFAKNLI

-200 MAGYKLNGFKFDR
+200 LAGYKLNGFKFDR

-245 YAGDCDISFAL
+245 YAGDCDVNFSL

-283 PLIGGL
+283 PLVGGL

-321 IIVDQVAAIMVLPN
+321 IIVEQVAAIMVLPN
-335 KLPIV
+335 KLPII
-340 LSDGVPALSLKMPE
+340 LNDGVPALSLKMPE

-372 DISMLGKGKSDPY
+372 DISVLGKGKSDPY
-385 AIISVGA
+385 AIVSVGA

-406 KWDYWCEAE
+406 KWDFWCEAFIHAE
-415 VNAILRQEIELNLWD
+415 SGQQMQIVLNDKDAGGDDEL
-430 WDPGFPG
+430 
-437 VQNDDFLGRATVEI
+437 LGRATVEI

-464 TLEQAKHGLVHLR
+464 TLEQAKHGLIHLR
-477 MTWFR
+477 LTWFT
-482 LSSNKADL
+482 LSAEKNDLKA
-490 RTALEETQHLRVT
+490 ALEETQMLRVT

-528 PDPYLVL
+528 PDPYMTL
-535 SVGKKTEQTSVQMR
+535 SVGKKTEQTSIQMR

-569 TFQLKVI
+569 TLQLKVV
-576 DQKTGNTIGTLTYI
+576 DQKTGNILGTLMFI
-590 LSALMEKKNL
+590 LSTLMEKKNL
-600 EIMSQPFQLQKSGP
+600 ELMSQPFQLQKSGP
-614 ESKILMSLSLR
+614 ETKIIMSLSLR
-625 ILKRHQEVE
+625 ILKRASEV
-634 VDGQTGDK
+634 VDDAVSDK
-642 SPSSETDSGL
+642 TSSSEGYGGDGT
-652 TRSSSVRAPSL
+652 L
-663 SQSASQQATSVE
+663 SRTS
-675 AAATESGLSHQA
+675 
-687 SIRKQESRKSN
+687 SIRTAPATVADSTTSEPGVASSIKKQESRKS
-698 TSAIVDQMLIQ
+698 TSSGIADQMSIQ
-709 EEPFAVSTVN
+709 EEPFVMSTLN
-719 AVLMSTPP
+719 TAMMATPP
-727 RSPNLSDGGTELLR
+727 RSPNPSENGTELLR
-741 RSPSTTSSAGSAG
+741 RSPSTTSSTGSSG
-754 LGRIQLTTAYSVQRQ
+754 LGRIQLTVAFSVQRQ
-769 RLIVIVH
+769 RLLVIIH
-776 KINNIPLKDPN
+776 KINNIPQKDPT

-814 DNCDPVFDTT
+814 DNCDPVFDAT
-824 FEYIISNAEL
+824 FEYVISNAEL
-834 VNSELEVTVCTQ
+834 ISSELEITVCTQ

-858 KLSLNDPEI
+858 KLTLNDPDI
-867 SSGQGIRA
+867 VSPQGVKA

>member
-1 MSDSPAS
+1 MSDTTSGVSDVGGPTPTS
-8 TEQNRSPDSAESS
+8 SEFSGESDSLLPDSAGTTETGSEM
-21 PLLPSSDPKDTA
+21 T
-33 NAADITADS
+33 
-42 MAGAS
+42 GAS
-47 KELNPDS
+47 KEQNPEKAEADLQAA
-54 PTAAAAAAEGA
+54 TA
-65 LTALEAS
+65 
-72 GGNNPKDDSIMSL
+72 GGNAIGSDSLGSL

-117 LSVARESWRKK
+117 LSVAREQWRSK
-128 SDTRRTVAKAS
+128 SETRRNVAKAS

-145 DVILA
+145 EVILA
-150 RLHDL
+150 RLGDL

-181 NFYAKNLI
+181 NYFAKNLI
-189 KESIE
+189 KDSIE
-194 PNIQQA
+194 PSIQQA
-200 MAGYKLNGFKFDR
+200 LTGYKLNGFKFDR

-245 YAGDCDISFAL
+245 YAGDCDINFSL

-321 IIVDQVAAIMVLPN
+321 IIVEQVAAIMVLPN
-335 KLPIV
+335 KLPII
-340 LSDGVPALSLKMPE
+340 LNDGVPALSLKMPE

-372 DISMLGKGKSDPY
+372 DISVLGKGKSDPY
-385 AIISVGA
+385 AIVSVGA

-406 KWDYWCEAE
+406 KWDYWCEFYEPFISYGSGLGPRKRAE
-415 VNAILRQEIELNLWD
+415 VNATLGQEIELNLWD

-437 VQNDDFLGRATVEI
+437 VQNDDYLGRATVEI

-477 MTWFR
+477 LTWFT
-482 LSSNKADL
+482 LSAEKADL
-490 RTALEETQHLRVT
+490 KAALEETQLLRVT

-528 PDPYLVL
+528 PDPYLIL

-569 TFQLKVI
+569 TLQLKVV
-576 DQKTGNTIGTLTYI
+576 DQKTGNSLGNLTYI

-600 EIMSQPFQLQKSGP
+600 EVMSQPFLLQKSGP
-614 ESKILMSLSLR
+614 ETKIIMSMSLR
-625 ILKRHQEVE
+625 ILKRPISN
-634 VDGQTGDK
+634 DASLDK
-642 SPSSETDSGL
+642 VSSSEGYGGDSTL
-652 TRSSSVRAPSL
+652 SRTSSIRSAPI
-663 SQSASQQATSVE
+663 SAADSTT
-675 AAATESGLSHQA
+675 TEPAVSTGSF
-687 SIRKQESRKSN
+687 RKQESRKST
-698 TSAIVDQMLIQ
+698 TSAIVDQMSIQ
-709 EEPFAVSTVN
+709 EEPFILSTLN
-719 AVLMSTPP
+719 TAMMATPP
-727 RSPNLSDGGTELLR
+727 SPNLSDHGTELLR
-741 RSPSTTSSAGSAG
+741 RSPSTTSSAGSCG
-754 LGRIQLTTAYSVQRQ
+754 LGRIQLTIAFSVQRQ
-769 RLIVIVH
+769 RLLIIVH
-776 KINNIPLKDPN
+776 KINNIPLKDPT

-802 SKESKRKTNVVK
+802 SKDSKRKTNVVK
-814 DNCDPVFDTT
+814 DNCDPVFDAT

-834 VNSELEVTVCTQ
+834 VNSELEITVCTQ

-867 SSGQGIRA
+867 CSPQGIRA

>member
-1 MSDSPAS
+1 MSDTTSGISDAGEYSNSSIPAS
-8 TEQNRSPDSAESS
+8 EVDS
-21 PLLPSSDPKDTA
+21 LLGETGST
-33 NAADITADS
+33 NNVEMT
-42 MAGAS
+42 GAS
-47 KELNPDS
+47 KEQNPEKVE
-54 PTAAAAAAEGA
+54 AENTPIHSTG
-65 LTALEAS
+65 
-72 GGNNPKDDSIMSL
+72 DDISSL
-85 LYSFAKKVVTVGIIY
+85 VYSFAKKVVTVGIIY

-117 LSVARESWRKK
+117 LSVAREQWRTKNE
-128 SDTRRTVAKAS
+128 TRRNVAKAS

-145 DVILA
+145 EVILA
-150 RLHDL
+150 RLGDL

-181 NFYAKNLI
+181 NFFAKNLI

-200 MAGYKLNGFKFDR
+200 LAGYKLNGFKFDR

-220 PRIGGVKVYDKNV
+220 PRIGGVKVYEKNV
-233 SRNEIIMDLDLF
+233 ARNEIIMDLDLF
-245 YAGDCDISFAL
+245 YAGDCDINFSL

-283 PLIGGL
+283 PLVGGL

-321 IIVDQVAAIMVLPN
+321 IIVEQVAAIMVLPN
-335 KLPIV
+335 KLPII
-340 LSDGVPALSLKMPE
+340 LNDGVPALSLKMPE

-372 DISMLGKGKSDPY
+372 DISVLGKGKSDPY
-385 AIISVGA
+385 AIVSVGA

-415 VNAILRQEIELNLWD
+415 VNATLGQEIELNLWD

-437 VQNDDFLGRATVEI
+437 VQNDDYLGRATVEI

-477 MTWFR
+477 LTWFT
-482 LSSNKADL
+482 LSADKNDLKA
-490 RTALEETQHLRVT
+490 ALEETQLLRVT

-528 PDPYLVL
+528 PDPYMIL
-535 SVGKKTEQTSVQMR
+535 SVGKKTEQTSIQMR

-569 TFQLKVI
+569 TLQLKVV
-576 DQKTGNTIGTLTYI
+576 DQKTGNTLGTLMFI
-590 LSALMEKKNL
+590 LSTLMEKKNL
-600 EIMSQPFQLQKSGP
+600 ELMSQPFQLQKSGP
-614 ESKILMSLSLR
+614 ETKIIMSLSLR
-625 ILKRHQEVE
+625 ILKRASDV
-634 VDGQTGDK
+634 VDDAVSDK
-642 SPSSETDSGL
+642 TSTSEGYGGESTLS
-652 TRSSSVRAPSL
+652 RSSSIRTAPATVAESTT
-663 SQSASQQATSVE
+663 SEPVVAS
-675 AAATESGLSHQA
+675 
-687 SIRKQESRKSN
+687 SIKKQESRKS
-698 TSAIVDQMLIQ
+698 TSSGIVDQMSIQ
-709 EEPFAVSTVN
+709 EEPFVMSTLNTVMM
-719 AVLMSTPP
+719 ATPP
-727 RSPNLSDGGTELLR
+727 RSPNLSENGTELLR
-741 RSPSTTSSAGSAG
+741 RSPSTTSSVGSSG
-754 LGRIQLTTAYSVQRQ
+754 LGRIQLTVAFSVQRQ
-769 RLIVIVH
+769 RLLVIIH
-776 KINNIPLKDPN
+776 KISNIPQKDPT

-814 DNCDPVFDTT
+814 DNCDPVFDAT
-824 FEYIISNAEL
+824 FEYVISNAEL
-834 VNSELEVTVCTQ
+834 ISSELEITVCTQ

-858 KLSLNDPEI
+858 KLTLNDPDI
-867 SSGQGIRA
+867 VSPQGVKA

>member
-1 MSDSPAS
+1 MSDLAS
-8 TEQNRSPDSAESS
+8 SSSDIGGSSVAAVPPSESDNLLNDANRSNNSVE
-21 PLLPSSDPKDTA
+21 
-33 NAADITADS
+33 

-47 KELNPDS
+47 KEQSLEKAELENASSSTDHDS
-54 PTAAAAAAEGA
+54 VV
-65 LTALEAS
+65 
-72 GGNNPKDDSIMSL
+72 SL

-100 FVGYMGWS
+100 CVGYMGWS

-117 LSVARESWRKK
+117 LSVARDQWRRKNEI
-128 SDTRRTVAKAS
+128 RRNVAKAS
-139 ALANDK
+139 ALASDK

-150 RLHDL
+150 RLGDL

-169 LNKILKQVWPNA
+169 LNRILKQVWPNA
-181 NFYAKNLI
+181 NFFAKNLI
-189 KESIE
+189 KDSIE

-200 MAGYKLNGFKFDR
+200 LSGYKLNGFKFDR

-245 YAGDCDISFAL
+245 YAGDCDINFSL

-289 QIFFLNNPNIDF
+289 QIFFLNNPYIDF

-321 IIVDQVAAIMVLPN
+321 IIVEQVAAIMVLPN
-335 KLPIV
+335 KLPII
-340 LSDGVPALSLKMPE
+340 LNEGVPAVSLKMPE

-372 DISMLGKGKSDPY
+372 DIGVLGKGKSDPY

-406 KWDYWCEAE
+406 KWDYWCEAC
-415 VNAILRQEIELNLWD
+415 VDVTHQTLIGIKLYD
-430 WDPGFPG
+430 WDRTGDHDP
-437 VQNDDFLGRATVEI
+437 LGRATVEI

-477 MTWFR
+477 MTWFA
-482 LSSNKADL
+482 LSADKNDLKA
-490 RTALEETQHLRVT
+490 AMEETQLLRVT
-503 SMSTALLTVFIDSA
+503 SMSSALLTVFVDSA

-528 PDPYLVL
+528 PDPYLIL
-535 SVGKKTEQTSVQMR
+535 SVGKKTEQTTPQMR

-557 GFTFLVGNPDND
+557 GFTFLVNNPDND
-569 TFQLKVI
+569 TLQLKIV
-576 DQKTGNTIGTLTYI
+576 DQKTGNSLGTLTYI
-590 LSALMEKKNL
+590 LSALMAKPNL
-600 EIMSQPFQLQKSGP
+600 ELMSQPFQLLKSGP

-625 ILKRHQEVE
+625 ILKRSRDTPNDAVSDKTSASE
-634 VDGQTGDK
+634 GYGGD
-642 SPSSETDSGL
+642 SSLS
-652 TRSSSVRAPSL
+652 RSSSVRAAPTVVADST
-663 SQSASQQATSVE
+663 TSEPAV
-675 AAATESGLSHQA
+675 SS
-687 SIRKQESRKSN
+687 SVKRQESRKS
-698 TSAIVDQMLIQ
+698 TSSGIIDQMSVQ
-709 EEPFAVSTVN
+709 DEPFFVSTLNTVMM
-719 AVLMSTPP
+719 ATPP
-727 RSPNLSDGGTELLR
+727 RSPNLSENGNELLR

-754 LGRIQLTTAYSVQRQ
+754 LGRIQLTIAYSIQRQ
-769 RLIVIVH
+769 RMLVIIH
-776 KINNIPLKDPN
+776 KINNIPLKDPS

-802 SKESKRKTNVVK
+802 TKESKRKTNVVK
-814 DNCDPVFDTT
+814 DNCDPVFDAT

-834 VNSELEVTVCTQ
+834 VNSELEITVCTQ

-858 KLSLNDPEI
+858 KIALNDSEI
-867 SSGQGIRA
+867 SSSHGLKA

>member
-1 MSDSPAS
+1 
-8 TEQNRSPDSAESS
+8 
-21 PLLPSSDPKDTA
+21 
-33 NAADITADS
+33 

-47 KELNPDS
+47 KELKADTQAS
-54 PTAAAAAAEGA
+54 DDASS
-65 LTALEAS
+65 LT
-72 GGNNPKDDSIMSL
+72 PKTKDDSIMSL

-108 VAWLITPVI
+108 VAWLVTPVI
-117 LSVARESWRKK
+117 LSVARESWRKTN
-128 SDTRRTVAKAS
+128 DTRRSVAKAS
-139 ALANDK
+139 AMANDK

-155 PAWVFFPDVERCEW
+155 PAWVFFPDIERCEW

-283 PLIGGL
+283 PLVGGL

-321 IIVDQVAAIMVLPN
+321 IIVEQVAAIMVLPN

-406 KWDYWCEAE
+406 KWDYWCEAS
-415 VNAILRQEIELNLWD
+415 VDVTHQTLIGIKLFD
-430 WDPGFPG
+430 WDRTGDHDP
-437 VQNDDFLGRATVEI
+437 LGRATVEI

-464 TLEQAKHGLVHLR
+464 TLEQAKHGMVHLR
-477 MTWFR
+477 MTWFK
-482 LSSNKADL
+482 LSSNKSDL
-490 RTALEETQHLRVT
+490 RSALEETQHLRVT

-535 SVGKKTEQTSVQMR
+535 AVGKKTEQTSVQMR

-569 TFQLKVI
+569 TLQLKVI
-576 DQKTGNTIGTLTYI
+576 DQKTGNTIGTLIYI

-600 EIMSQPFQLQKSGP
+600 EIMSQPFQLQKSGA

-625 ILKRHQEVE
+625 ILKRYQELEVE
-634 VDGQTGDK
+634 PTPEKGSRTEGDAV
-642 SPSSETDSGL
+642 L

-663 SQSASQQATSVE
+663 SQSSSQQATS
-675 AAATESGLSHQA
+675 QD
-687 SIRKQESRKSN
+687 SRKST
-698 TSAIVDQMLIQ
+698 TSAILDQMSVHQ
-709 EEPFAVSTVN
+709 EEPFVVSTLNTVMM
-719 AVLMSTPP
+719 ATPP

-754 LGRIQLTTAYSVQRQ
+754 LGRIQLTVSYSVQRQ
-769 RLIVIVH
+769 RLLVIVH
-776 KINNIPLKDPN
+776 KINNIPLKDPS

-802 SKESKRKTNVVK
+802 TKESKRKTNVVK
-814 DNCDPVFDTT
+814 DNCDPVFDAT

-834 VNSELEVTVCTQ
+834 VNSELEITVCTQ

-858 KLSLNDPEI
+858 KLTLNDLEI
-867 SSGQGIRA
+867 ASGQGVRA

>member
-1 MSDSPAS
+1 MSDSPS
-8 TEQNRSPDSAESS
+8 TEQNRSPDSAESA
-21 PLLPSSDPKDTA
+21 PLLPSSDPKDTT
-33 NAADITADS
+33 DERGVTAGS

-54 PTAAAAAAEGA
+54 PAAGTTTTDGG
-65 LTALEAS
+65 LVMEAS
-72 GGNNPKDDSIMSL
+72 GSSPKDDSIMSL

-321 IIVDQVAAIMVLPN
+321 IIVEQVAAIMVLPN

-477 MTWFR
+477 MTWFK
-482 LSSNKADL
+482 LSSSKTDL

-625 ILKRHQEVE
+625 ILKRHQEVD
-634 VDGQTGDK
+634 VDRQAGDK
-642 SPSSETDSGL
+642 SPGSETDSGL

-663 SQSASQQATSVE
+663 SQSASQQATSME
-675 AAATESGLSHQA
+675 AATSSEGLTHQA

>member
-1 MSDSPAS
+1 M
-8 TEQNRSPDSAESS
+8 T
-21 PLLPSSDPKDTA
+21 
-33 NAADITADS
+33 
-42 MAGAS
+42 GAS
-47 KELNPDS
+47 KELNPEKPS
-54 PTAAAAAAEGA
+54 PVESEGQG
-65 LTALEAS
+65 TS
-72 GGNNPKDDSIMSL
+72 PKNDSIVSL

-117 LSVARESWRKK
+117 LSVARESWRKTN
-128 SDTRRTVAKAS
+128 DTRRAVAKAS

-169 LNKILKQVWPNA
+169 LNRILKQVWPNA

-321 IIVDQVAAIMVLPN
+321 IIVEQVAAIMVLPN

-477 MTWFR
+477 MTWFK
-482 LSSNKADL
+482 LSSDKSDL
-490 RTALEETQHLRVT
+490 RSALEETQHLRVT

-535 SVGKKTEQTSVQMR
+535 SVGKKNEQTSVQMR

-569 TFQLKVI
+569 TLQLKVL
-576 DQKTGNTIGTLTYI
+576 DQKTGSTIGSLTYI

-614 ESKILMSLSLR
+614 ESKLIMSLSLR
-625 ILKRHQEVE
+625 VLKRYREEDAVA
-634 VDGQTGDK
+634 TTPDK
-642 SPSSETDSGL
+642 APSSEADSVL
-652 TRSSSVRAPSL
+652 SRTSSVRTMSHG
-663 SQSASQQATSVE
+663 SQSSAQ
-675 AAATESGLSHQA
+675 H
-687 SIRKQESRKSN
+687 IRKQDSNRKSA
-698 TSAIVDQMLIQ
+698 TSALLEQMSIK
-709 EEPFAVSTVN
+709 EEPFVVSTLNTVMM
-719 AVLMSTPP
+719 ATPP

-754 LGRIQLTTAYSVQRQ
+754 LGRIQLTVAYSVQRQ
-769 RLIVIVH
+769 RLLVIVH
-776 KINNIPLKDPN
+776 KINNIPLKDPS

-858 KLSLNDPEI
+858 KLFLNDPDI
-867 SSGQGIRA
+867 SSGQGIKA

>member
-1 MSDSPAS
+1 MSDTTSGISDAG
-8 TEQNRSPDSAESS
+8 E
-21 PLLPSSDPKDTA
+21 LPSSSIPSSGEGDSLLGETGTA
-33 NAADITADS
+33 NDVVEMT
-42 MAGAS
+42 GAS
-47 KELNPDS
+47 KEQNPEKVEVENAQQLQS
-54 PTAAAAAAEGA
+54 
-65 LTALEAS
+65 S
-72 GGNNPKDDSIMSL
+72 GDNVGSL

-108 VAWLITPVI
+108 VAWLITPVL
-117 LSVARESWRKK
+117 LSVAREQWRSKNE
-128 SDTRRTVAKAS
+128 TRRNVAKAS
-139 ALANDK
+139 ALASDK
-145 DVILA
+145 EVILA
-150 RLHDL
+150 RLGDL
-155 PAWVFFPDVERCEW
+155 PAWVFFPDIERCEW

-181 NFYAKNLI
+181 NFFAKNLI

-200 MAGYKLNGFKFDR
+200 LAGYKLNGFKFDR

-220 PRIGGVKVYDKNV
+220 PRIGGVKVYEKNV

-245 YAGDCDISFAL
+245 YAGDCDINFSL

-283 PLIGGL
+283 PLVGGL

-321 IIVDQVAAIMVLPN
+321 IIVEQVAAIMVLPN
-335 KLPIV
+335 KLPII
-340 LSDGVPALSLKMPE
+340 LNDGVPALSLKMPE

-372 DISMLGKGKSDPY
+372 DISVLGKGKSDPY
-385 AIISVGA
+385 AIVSVGA

-415 VNAILRQEIELNLWD
+415 VNATLGQEIELNLWD

-437 VQNDDFLGRATVEI
+437 VQNDDYLGRATVEI

-477 MTWFR
+477 LTWFT
-482 LSSNKADL
+482 LSADKNDLKA
-490 RTALEETQHLRVT
+490 ALEETQLLRVT

-569 TFQLKVI
+569 TLQLKII
-576 DQKTGNTIGTLTYI
+576 DQKTSNTLGTLTYI
-590 LSALMEKKNL
+590 LSGLMEKNNL
-600 EIMSQPFQLQKSGP
+600 ELMSQPFQLQKSGP
-614 ESKILMSLSLR
+614 ETRVIMSLSLR
-625 ILKRHQEVE
+625 VLKRSR
-634 VDGQTGDK
+634 D
-642 SPSSETDSGL
+642 
-652 TRSSSVRAPSL
+652 
-663 SQSASQQATSVE
+663 SVE
-675 AAATESGLSHQA
+675 AASDKTSVSEGYGGDSTLSRTSSIKAAPSAVADSTTSEQA
-687 SIRKQESRKSN
+687 VASSIKRQESRKS
-698 TSAIVDQMLIQ
+698 TASGITDQMSIP
-709 EEPFAVSTVN
+709 EEPFVVSTLNTVMM
-719 AVLMSTPP
+719 ATPP
-727 RSPNLSDGGTELLR
+727 RSPNLSENGSELLR
-741 RSPSTTSSAGSAG
+741 RTPSTTSSAGSAG
-754 LGRIQLTTAYSVQRQ
+754 LGRIQLTIAFSVQRQ
-769 RLIVIVH
+769 RLLVIVH
-776 KINNIPLKDPN
+776 KISNIPQKDPS

-858 KLSLNDPEI
+858 KLVLSDPDI
-867 SSGQGIRA
+867 ATAQGVKA

>member
-1 MSDSPAS
+1 M
-8 TEQNRSPDSAESS
+8 T
-21 PLLPSSDPKDTA
+21 
-33 NAADITADS
+33 
-42 MAGAS
+42 GAS
-47 KELNPDS
+47 KEQNPEKAEADLQAA
-54 PTAAAAAAEGA
+54 TA
-65 LTALEAS
+65 
-72 GGNNPKDDSIMSL
+72 GGNAIGSDSLGSL

-117 LSVARESWRKK
+117 LSVAREQWRSK
-128 SDTRRTVAKAS
+128 SETRRNVAKAS

-145 DVILA
+145 EVILA
-150 RLHDL
+150 RLGDL

-181 NFYAKNLI
+181 NYFAKNLI
-189 KESIE
+189 KDSIE
-194 PNIQQA
+194 PSIQQA
-200 MAGYKLNGFKFDR
+200 LTGYKLNGFKFDR

-245 YAGDCDISFAL
+245 YAGDCDINFSL

-321 IIVDQVAAIMVLPN
+321 IIVEQVAAIMVLPN
-335 KLPIV
+335 KLPII
-340 LSDGVPALSLKMPE
+340 LNDGVPALSLKMPE

-372 DISMLGKGKSDPY
+372 DISVLGKGKSDPY
-385 AIISVGA
+385 AIVSVGA

-406 KWDYWCEAE
+406 KWDYWCEFYEPFISYGSGLGPRKRAE
-415 VNAILRQEIELNLWD
+415 VNATLGQEIELNLWD

-437 VQNDDFLGRATVEI
+437 VQNDDYLGRATVEI

-477 MTWFR
+477 LTWFT
-482 LSSNKADL
+482 LSAEKADL
-490 RTALEETQHLRVT
+490 KAALEETQLLRVT

-528 PDPYLVL
+528 PDPYLIL

-569 TFQLKVI
+569 TLQLKVV
-576 DQKTGNTIGTLTYI
+576 DQKTGNSLGNLTYI

-600 EIMSQPFQLQKSGP
+600 EVMSQPFLLQKSGP
-614 ESKILMSLSLR
+614 ETKIIMSMSLR
-625 ILKRHQEVE
+625 ILKRPISN
-634 VDGQTGDK
+634 DASLDK
-642 SPSSETDSGL
+642 VSSSEGYGGDSTL
-652 TRSSSVRAPSL
+652 SRTSSIRSAPI
-663 SQSASQQATSVE
+663 SAADSTT
-675 AAATESGLSHQA
+675 TEPAVSTGSF
-687 SIRKQESRKSN
+687 RKQESRKST
-698 TSAIVDQMLIQ
+698 TSAIVDQMSIQ
-709 EEPFAVSTVN
+709 EEPFILSTLN
-719 AVLMSTPP
+719 TAMMATPP
-727 RSPNLSDGGTELLR
+727 SPNLSDHGTELLR
-741 RSPSTTSSAGSAG
+741 RSPSTTSSAGSCG
-754 LGRIQLTTAYSVQRQ
+754 LGRIQLTIAFSVQRQ
-769 RLIVIVH
+769 RLLIIVH
-776 KINNIPLKDPN
+776 KINNIPLKDPT

-802 SKESKRKTNVVK
+802 SKDSKRKTNVVK
-814 DNCDPVFDTT
+814 DNCDPVFDAT

-834 VNSELEVTVCTQ
+834 VNSELEITVCTQ

-867 SSGQGIRA
+867 CSPQGIRA

>member
-1 MSDSPAS
+1 MSDSP
-8 TEQNRSPDSAESS
+8 SADQH
-21 PLLPSSDPKDTA
+21 PSSDPPSSSEVDSLLQP
-33 NAADITADS
+33 ADEADS

-47 KELNPDS
+47 KELNPDKES
-54 PTAAAAAAEGA
+54 APPNSSELAQTK
-65 LTALEAS
+65 
-72 GGNNPKDDSIMSL
+72 NDSIMSL

-117 LSVARESWRKK
+117 LSVARESWRKTN
-128 SDTRRTVAKAS
+128 DTRRSVAKAS

-169 LNKILKQVWPNA
+169 LNRILKQVWPNA

-200 MAGYKLNGFKFDR
+200 MAAYKLNGFKFDR

-233 SRNEIIMDLDLF
+233 SRNEIIMDLDLV

-256 SGLRGGIKDFQIHGT
+256 SGLRGGIKDFQIQGT

-321 IIVDQVAAIMVLPN
+321 IIVEQVAAIMVLPN

-392 QQFRTQTIDNTVNP
+392 QQFRTQTIDNTINP
-406 KWDYWCEAE
+406 KWDYWCEAFIHAE
-415 VNAILRQEIELNLWD
+415 SGQTLQVVINDEDAGDDEL
-430 WDPGFPG
+430 
-437 VQNDDFLGRATVEI
+437 LGRATVEI

-477 MTWFR
+477 MTWFK
-482 LSSNKADL
+482 LSSDKADL
-490 RTALEETQHLRVT
+490 KQALEETQHLRVT

-535 SVGKKTEQTSVQMR
+535 SVGKKNEQTSVQMR

-569 TFQLKVI
+569 TLQLKVI
-576 DQKTGNTIGTLTYI
+576 DQKTGNTIGQLTYI

-625 ILKRHQEVE
+625 VLKRYREQEAVA
-634 VDGQTGDK
+634 TTPDK
-642 SPSSETDSGL
+642 
-652 TRSSSVRAPSL
+652 APSPEADSVL
-663 SQSASQQATSVE
+663 SRTSSIRTSNSHGSQSASGALQQQQSVADSNAAE
-675 AAATESGLSHQA
+675 AAALSHQG
-687 SIRKQESRKSN
+687 SVRKQDSRKST
-698 TSAIVDQMLIQ
+698 TSAIMEQMSIQ
-709 EEPFAVSTVN
+709 EEPFVVSTLNTVMM
-719 AVLMSTPP
+719 ATPP

-754 LGRIQLTTAYSVQRQ
+754 LGRIQLTVAYSVQRQ
-769 RLIVIVH
+769 RLLIIVH

-858 KLSLNDPEI
+858 KLTLNDPDI
-867 SSGQGIRA
+867 ASGQGIKA

>member
-1 MSDSPAS
+1 MSDSPSS
-8 TEQNRSPDSAESS
+8 TEQNRSPDSADST
-21 PLLPSSDPKDTA
+21 PLLPSSDSKDTP
-33 NAADITADS
+33 DVTAGGS

-54 PTAAAAAAEGA
+54 PTDAALDGTGLA
-65 LTALEAS
+65 ALEAS
-72 GGNNPKDDSIMSL
+72 GSIATSPKDDSIMSL

-321 IIVDQVAAIMVLPN
+321 IIVEQVAAIMVLPN

-406 KWDYWCEAE
+406 KWDYWCEAC
-415 VNAILRQEIELNLWD
+415 VDVTHQTLIGIKLFD
-430 WDPGFPG
+430 WDRTGDHDP
-437 VQNDDFLGRATVEI
+437 LGRATVEI

-477 MTWFR
+477 MTWFK
-482 LSSNKADL
+482 LSSNKVDL

-590 LSALMEKKNL
+590 LSGLMEKKNL

-642 SPSSETDSGL
+642 SPGSETDSGL
-652 TRSSSVRAPSL
+652 TRSTSVRAPSL
-663 SQSASQQATSVE
+663 SQSASQQATSME
-675 AAATESGLSHQA
+675 AGTTESGLSHQA